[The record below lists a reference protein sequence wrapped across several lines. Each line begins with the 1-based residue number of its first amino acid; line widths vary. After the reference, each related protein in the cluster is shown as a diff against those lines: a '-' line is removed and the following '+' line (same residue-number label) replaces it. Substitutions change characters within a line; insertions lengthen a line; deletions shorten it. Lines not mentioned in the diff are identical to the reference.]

1 MILSRS
7 IDMLTKEKCVE
18 LGIMK
23 WVKKPIPAYA
33 IQLVEKNKDVLRNEE
48 RLNYDDRTV

>member
-1 MILSRS
+1 
-7 IDMLTKEKCVE
+7 MLTKEKCAE

-33 IQLVEKNKDVLRNEE
+33 IQL
-48 RLNYDDRTV
+48 